1 MKPYKAFAKTLLL
14 SYLIVISS
22 FARDTFF
29 HKNVFLYDFYIVQH
43 KNQNHNT
50 LTKVTGK
57 TKKQIKNKLKRNRG
71 KITAIRKRKESH
83 SFFFK
88 LTQIKF
94 RKVIY
99 VDDDDEFALI
109 NVFFKKAQNSTY
121 LIFKL
126 PIFLPLR

>member
-14 SYLIVISS
+14 SHLIVISS

-71 KITAIRKRKESH
+71 KITAIRKCKESH
-83 SFFFK
+83 SSFFI

-94 RKVIY
+94 RKMICV
-99 VDDDDEFALI
+99 DDDEFDLI
-109 NVFFKKAQNSTY
+109 NVFFQEGTRQY
-121 LIFKL
+121 VFDI
-126 PIFLPLR
+126 